1 MLEKPLLL
9 VTNDD
14 GITAPGIREL
24 IDIMNEIGDVYVVA
38 PDKPQSGMG
47 HAVTINSTLRV
58 EKVVIDNGPQQEWAC
73 SGTPVDCVK
82 LAMNQFLPRRPDL
95 CVSGI
100 NHGSNSSINVI
111 YSGTMS
117 AAIEGGIEG
126 IPSVGFSLCDFSY
139 SANFKASRKY
149 IKSIAENILL
159 NKLPEGIVL
168 NVNIPKAEEKDIKGI
183 RICRQANAQ
192 WEEEFDK
199 RVDPKGKTYYWLT
212 GKWTNL
218 DRGDDTDEWAL
229 EHNYISIVP
238 VRFDMTAFHFLEKI
252 KQWNFEI

>member
-1 MLEKPLLL
+1 LEKPLLL